1 MFGDWLCFCEVI
13 FMLKRSQKKVKRAK
27 ITAFERKWATQE
39 REVSGIRGLI
49 KENVWDI
56 TKKMK

>member
-1 MFGDWLCFCEVI
+1 
-13 FMLKRSQKKVKRAK
+13 MLKRSQKKVKRAK